1 MSAAVVTGTAAL
13 MMQANPQLTPNAI
26 KAILQ
31 YTAQVYA
38 GYDALTEGAGF
49 LNAKGA
55 VALARQFVTR
65 STKLP
70 ADATRWSG
78 AVTWGNRL
86 TKGGLV
92 TASANAWP
100 SGVRWGAERTD
111 NGLRI
116 ELGVRCESTNC
127 STTSTRWGVD
137 TGSVYNVVW
146 GVACRGADCNV
157 PWSLNLVR
165 ASAAD
170 GETVVWGTTDGETV
184 VWGTIDGETVVWG
197 TVDGETVVWGTG
209 CSDPSCAI
217 IWGRP

>member
-1 MSAAVVTGTAAL
+1 
-13 MMQANPQLTPNAI
+13 MMQANPQLTPNAV

-116 ELGVRCESTNC
+116 ELGVRCESTTC
-127 STTSTRWGVD
+127 STTSTKWGVD

-146 GVACRGADCNV
+146 GAACRGADCNV

-165 ASAAD
+165 ASAD

>member
-1 MSAAVVTGTAAL
+1 
-13 MMQANPQLTPNAI
+13 MMQANPQLTPNAV

-31 YTAQVYA
+31 YTAEVYA

-55 VALARQFVTR
+55 VALARQFVTG

-86 TKGGLV
+86 MKGGLV

-116 ELGVRCESTNC
+116 ELGVRCESDELFHDVDQMGC
-127 STTSTRWGVD
+127 RHRLRLQRRLGIGV
-137 TGSVYNVVW
+137 S
-146 GVACRGADCNV
+146 R
-157 PWSLNLVR
+157 R
-165 ASAAD
+165 
-170 GETVVWGTTDGETV
+170 
-184 VWGTIDGETVVWG
+184 
-197 TVDGETVVWGTG
+197 
-209 CSDPSCAI
+209 
-217 IWGRP
+217 